1 MKFLQVKNTGGDSIW
16 LNVDKI
22 VLISKYQ
29 ICLDGEDEPAI
40 PITKTEHDR
49 LIKILESNGLMGV

>member
-40 PITKTEHDR
+40 PITKTEHATH
-49 LIKILESNGLMGV
+49 SSSG